1 MKRVACSCS
10 LVLGLSY
17 GLPALGANGLN
28 LIGVSA
34 ESIGMGGADLA
45 VARDPLALNSN
56 PAGLTRARV
65 QRLDL
70 AASGAYALDIRHRD
84 NLGNDTEISN
94 NYVSAGSFGYTA
106 PLSERGVTWGI
117 GFYAQGGAG
126 YEYENL
132 YTTLGTRDNF
142 TSQLGIARLSAGAA
156 LEVNPQLS
164 VGASIAAS
172 YARLERRI
180 LPNTSVFTGNPA
192 TSFFGYT
199 IDDAN
204 GIGYGAKFGLQYRPS
219 PNQTWGIAY
228 TSPTR
233 IELNGEDLRS
243 NQGALGLGV
252 VRYNDVK
259 IKGLGLPQE
268 IGIGYARQQTP
279 RLLWT
284 MELNWL
290 DWSAA
295 MKTMTLYASE
305 PANPLSPA
313 LTGTSANYW
322 RDQYVLA
329 IGLLYTP
336 NDRTTWRAGYNYGRN
351 PIPDENLSPLLAA
364 ITEQHLTFG
373 FGLRLDDHWRTDV
386 GVQYNIPNSVTYT
399 NTALPFG
406 PNAQETNELVLVQLL
421 LSRTW

>member
-1 MKRVACSCS
+1 MRRVACSCG
-10 LVLGLSY
+10 LAVCLGY
-17 GLPALGANGLN
+17 GLPTHAANGLN

-45 VARDPLALNSN
+45 VARDTLALNSN
-56 PAGLTRARV
+56 PAGLTQAAT

-70 AASGAYALDIRHRD
+70 ASSVAYAINIRHRD

-94 NYVSAGSFGYTA
+94 KYVAAGSFGYTA
-106 PLSERGVTWGI
+106 AVNEHGVAWGI
-117 GFYAQGGAG
+117 GFFAQGGAG
-126 YEYENL
+126 YEYEGLN
-132 YTTLGTRDNF
+132 TTLGTRDNF
-142 TSQLGIARLSAGAA
+142 ISQLGIARLSAGAA
-156 LEVNPQLS
+156 LVVNPQLS
-164 VGASIAAS
+164 VGASVAAS

-180 LPNTSVFTGNPA
+180 LPNTSVFTGSPA

-199 IDDAN
+199 LDDAS
-204 GIGYGAKFGLQYRPS
+204 GLGLGAKLGMQYRPAA
-219 PNQTWGIAY
+219 NQTWGIAY

-233 IELNGEDLRS
+233 LELNGEDLRS
-243 NQGALGLGV
+243 NQSAIGLGV
-252 VRYNDVK
+252 VRYNDVQ

-284 MELNWL
+284 VELNWL
-290 DWSAA
+290 DWSAS
-295 MKTMTLYASE
+295 MQTLRLHASQ
-305 PANPLSPA
+305 PANPLSPE
-313 LTGTSANYW
+313 LNGTSANYW

-329 IGLLYTP
+329 FGLLYSP

-364 ITEQHLTFG
+364 ITEHHLTFG
-373 FGLRLDDHWRTDV
+373 LGLRLGDHWRTDL
-386 GVQYNIPNSVTYT
+386 GVQYNIPNTVTYT

-406 PNAQETNELVLVQLL
+406 PDAQEKNELLLVQLL
-421 LSRTW
+421 LSRAW